1 MEVFKK
7 TENRAT
13 MDLAIPAV
21 LGICL
26 EETII
31 SKDIGTLMF
40 IVELFTTA
48 TTRKKPK
55 CPSTEEWIKKM
66 WYTYT
71 VEYCCCCCC

>member
-1 MEVFKK
+1 
-7 TENRAT
+7 

-48 TTRKKPK
+48 TTRKKLN
-55 CPSTEEWIKKM
+55 
-66 WYTYT
+66 
-71 VEYCCCCCC
+71 VHQQRNG

>member
-55 CPSTEEWIKKM
+55 YPSTEEWIKKM
-66 WYTYT
+66 
-71 VEYCCCCCC
+71 

>member
-1 MEVFKK
+1 
-7 TENRAT
+7 
-13 MDLAIPAV
+13 MDLAIPAL

-31 SKDIGTLMF
+31 SKDIGSLMF

-48 TTRKKPK
+48 TTRKQPK

-66 WYTYT
+66 QYTYT
-71 VEYCCCCCC
+71 VEHCCGC

>member
-1 MEVFKK
+1 
-7 TENRAT
+7 
-13 MDLAIPAV
+13 MDLAISAL

-31 SKDIGTLMF
+31 SKDIGTVMF

-48 TTRKKPK
+48 STRKQPK

-66 WYTYT
+66 RYMYA
-71 VEYCCCCCC
+71 VLGRFSHVHL